1 MQEENNEGAAGS
13 AAPPPPLQTVPA
25 TPGPHVPREL
35 IPIDEHG
42 LMTPKNE
49 TQLKAYV
56 EYLIRSKLIPEHF
69 DTMSKAIIAIQY
81 GAAYGFNAIQ
91 SLRRIYVVNGS
102 PSFWGEFPLA
112 IVKRSGQLV
121 HIEEYLVD
129 KEYIA
134 INSTN
139 KNLNAEVF
147 GAITKTWRM
156 ADLQVL
162 KDFVP
167 QEKLWELAGKESH
180 FTVKDAERAG
190 LLTNPKKLYG
200 KYLKDMLKY
209 RARTRNLLDCFPDV
223 MQGLNVLEYHFPEE
237 LDRLD
242 NMKDVSDAHGSTPRL
257 ATADDVNKDFLDD
270 TNT

>member
-13 AAPPPPLQTVPA
+13 AAPPQPPPAPVPA
-25 TPGPHVPREL
+25 AQPPREL

-129 KEYIA
+129 KDYVS

-139 KNLNAEVF
+139 KNLNADVF
-147 GAITKTWRM
+147 GAITKTWRL
-156 ADLQVL
+156 ADLQML
-162 KDFVP
+162 KDYVP
-167 QEKLWELAGKESH
+167 QDKLWEIAGKESH

-209 RARTRNLLDCFPDV
+209 RARTRNLLDQFPDV

-242 NMKDVSDAHGSTPRL
+242 TMKDVSSHVGSTPRL
-257 ATADDVNKDFLDD
+257 ATAEDVNKDFLDD
-270 TNT
+270 TTT